1 MCVFLVLLLLL
12 FAAKI
17 CILAGVE
24 FRITTRGGYKK
35 MCRQSNRE
43 EIAINYM
50 HRIFMAQL
58 ISKIL
63 VITYTIKLMSISEWH
78 DDVL

>member
-1 MCVFLVLLLLL
+1 
-12 FAAKI
+12 
-17 CILAGVE
+17 
-24 FRITTRGGYKK
+24 

>member
-1 MCVFLVLLLLL
+1 MCVCVCISR
-12 FAAKI
+12 I

-24 FRITTRGGYKK
+24 FRINNTKPNPQGRRVKK
-35 MCRQSNRE
+35 KKKRKSAVKAMCRE

-63 VITYTIKLMSISEWH
+63 TIYYIIY
-78 DDVL
+78 VYIVY